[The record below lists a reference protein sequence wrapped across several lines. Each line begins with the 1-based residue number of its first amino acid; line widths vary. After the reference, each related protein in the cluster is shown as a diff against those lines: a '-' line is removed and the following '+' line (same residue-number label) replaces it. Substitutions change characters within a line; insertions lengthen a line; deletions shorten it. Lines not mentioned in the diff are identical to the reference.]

1 MKVLHVLSSNK
12 FSGAENV
19 VCQIIKMFKG
29 EVEMA
34 YCSPNGEI
42 KKTLENMNIQF
53 FPLEKLNVKNL
64 KKVVAE
70 FKPDI
75 IHAHDIR
82 ACTVASRIKKIKK
95 IAHIH
100 CNHEKMR
107 KYSLRSFIAKHVLNK
122 FSKVIWVSKES
133 EREFIFKNSIRN
145 KSMVLENIVSLEDI
159 NLRKEK
165 AKLTQGYD
173 VVYCGRLVE
182 LKNPLR
188 ILDIAKLLDK
198 SVKIGIIGNGELEP
212 VMREKINKFN
222 LVDRVELLGFVDIP
236 FKIIE
241 NSKVMLM
248 TSKTEGTPMSA
259 LESLCLKTPI
269 ISTAVGGMNDLIID
283 NKNGFLYNTNEEAA
297 KIITNLLNNEKH
309 LQDLKQKTYEFAK
322 KYNDCDKWKN
332 KIRKVYEER

>member
-29 EVEMA
+29 EVEMT

-82 ACTVASRIKKIKK
+82 ACMVVSRIKKIKK

-173 VVYCGRLVE
+173 VVYCGRLVDI
-182 LKNPLR
+182 KDPLR
-188 ILDIAKLLDK
+188 ILEIAKLVDRNLNF
-198 SVKIGIIGNGELEP
+198 GIIGDGELSVQLE
-212 VMREKINKFN
+212 EKINEYGLEN
-222 LVDRVELLGFVDIP
+222 RVKLLGFVENP
-236 FKIIE
+236 YKIIE
-241 NSKVMLM
+241 NSGVMLL
-248 TSKTEGTPMSA
+248 TSKSEGTPMTV
-259 LESLCLKTPI
+259 LERLSL
-269 ISTAVGGMNDLIID
+269 NDHLLMLD
-283 NKNGFLYNTNEEAA
+283 NS
-297 KIITNLLNNEKH
+297 
-309 LQDLKQKTYEFAK
+309 
-322 KYNDCDKWKN
+322 
-332 KIRKVYEER
+332 

>member
-1 MKVLHVLSSNK
+1 MKVLHLLASNK
-12 FSGAENV
+12 YSGAENV
-19 VCQIIKMFKG
+19 VCQIIKMFDG
-29 EVEMA
+29 EIEMA

-53 FPLEKLNVKNL
+53 FPLEKLNVKNF

-75 IHAHDIR
+75 IHAHDLKACMVVSKINGIR
-82 ACTVASRIKKIKK
+82 KV
-95 IAHIH
+95 AHIH

-107 KYSLRSFIAKHVLNK
+107 KYSLRSLIAKHIFNR
-122 FSKVIWVSKES
+122 FSNVIWVSKES
-133 EREFIFKNSIRN
+133 ENEFVFKNSIKN

-188 ILDIAKLLDK
+188 ILEIVKLLDK
-198 SVKIGIIGNGELEP
+198 SVKIGIVGNGDMES
-212 VMREKINKFN
+212 VMREKIKQFN
-222 LVDRVELLGFVDIP
+222 LMDRIELLGFVDIP

-269 ISTAVGGMNDLIID
+269 ISTAVGGMKDLIID
-283 NKNGFLYNTNEEAA
+283 NENGFLYNTNVDAA
-297 KIITNLLNNEKH
+297 KIITKLLNSEKF
-309 LQDLKQKTYEFAK
+309 LLKLKQKTFEFAK

-332 KIRKVYEER
+332 KLRKVYEEK

>member
-1 MKVLHVLSSNK
+1 MKVLHVLASNK

-75 IHAHDIR
+75 IHAHDLK

-107 KYSLRSFIAKHVLNK
+107 KYSLRSLIAMHVLNK

-133 EREFIFKNSIRN
+133 EREFIFKDNIKN
-145 KSMVLENIVSLEDI
+145 KSMVLENIISIEDI

-165 AKLTQGYD
+165 ARLSQGYD
-173 VVYCGRLVE
+173 VVYCGRLVDI
-182 LKNPLR
+182 KDPLR
-188 ILDIAKLLDK
+188 ILEIAKLVDRNLNF
-198 SVKIGIIGNGELEP
+198 GIIGDGELSVQLE
-212 VMREKINKFN
+212 EKINEYGLEN
-222 LVDRVELLGFVDIP
+222 RVKLLGFVENP
-236 FKIIE
+236 YKIIE
-241 NSKVMLM
+241 NSGVMLL
-248 TSKTEGTPMSA
+248 TSKSEGTPMTV
-259 LESLCLKTPI
+259 LESLSLKTPV
-269 ISTAVGGMNDLIID
+269 ISTAVGGMSNLIK
-283 NKNGFLYNTNEEAA
+283 NNENGFLFKTNLEAA
-297 KIITNLLNNEKH
+297 NIINNLLKNSQKLQILKEKTFKFAKNYNDVNTYKHQLRAIYNEK
-309 LQDLKQKTYEFAK
+309 
-322 KYNDCDKWKN
+322 
-332 KIRKVYEER
+332 